1 MLNEREGGGGSSI
14 VEMRM
19 VCWFTGRDDGR
30 DQIAIRKCFNRRLP
44 RIERCAVNVIA
55 GAANI
60 VSAHV
65 RSRSESVT
73 RWRVRA
79 HVASVT
85 RITALQMRSQ
95 LRLVP
100 AVATWHTNSPAASIR
115 ILSPVLSRI
124 IDSISIRWDL
134 RLACVTP
141 PHVLN
146 SLLTWSDP
154 IIIFSFPILPP
165 SLPLHPSAHFKSSNK
180 YQPSTHRVHSTLSI
194 LDVGSAWHWS
204 HRRVLRNHTRD
215 NYITGPRI
223 PLIT

>member
-165 SLPLHPSAHFKSSNK
+165 SLPTPRPTSNHPINTS
-180 YQPSTHRVHSTLSI
+180 
-194 LDVGSAWHWS
+194 
-204 HRRVLRNHTRD
+204 RRPTEFIQLYRSWMWAQLGIDRIGASYVITRG
-215 NYITGPRI
+215 II
-223 PLIT
+223 I